1 MAAAYRLPAGARWLP
16 GWFGPD
22 QQRQVLAEIAEVI
35 RVAPLYVPTM
45 PRTGKEMSVRMTN
58 CGALGWMTDK
68 VGGYRY
74 QATHPVT
81 HKPWPPIPSL
91 LHEVWREVS
100 NYAAP
105 PEACLVN
112 VYREGA
118 RMGSHQ
124 DRDEADLAAPVLSVS
139 LGDDAVFH
147 VGGRERADPKT
158 RVTLRS
164 GDVFVLGGQSRLAY
178 HGVDRI
184 EAGSSDLLPDGGRI
198 NLTLRRVSRP

>member
-1 MAAAYRLPAGARWLP
+1 MVAPSRLPAGARWLP
-16 GWFGPD
+16 GWFSPD
-22 QQRQVLAEIAEVI
+22 QQRQVLTEILQVI
-35 RVAPLYVPTM
+35 RRAPLYVPIM

-58 CGALGWMTDK
+58 CGALGWTTDK
-68 VGGYRY
+68 AGGYRY

-81 HKPWPPIPSL
+81 HQPWPPIPGL
-91 LHEVWREVS
+91 LIEVWREVS

-112 VYREGA
+112 VYRDGA
-118 RMGSHQ
+118 RMGSH
-124 DRDEADLAAPVLSVS
+124 RDMDEVDLAAPVLSVS

-147 VGGRERADPKT
+147 VGGRERGDPKA

-164 GDVFVLGGQSRLAY
+164 GDVFILGGQSRLAY

>member
-1 MAAAYRLPAGARWLP
+1 MASPSRLPAGARWLP

-22 QQRQVLAEIAEVI
+22 QQRQVLAEIHQVI
-35 RVAPLYVPTM
+35 QLAPLYVPTM

-68 VGGYRY
+68 AGGYRY
-74 QATHPVT
+74 EATHPVT
-81 HKPWPPIPSL
+81 HKPWPPIPAL
-91 LHEVWREVS
+91 LLEVWREVS
-100 NYAAP
+100 HYDAP

-112 VYREGA
+112 VYRDGA

-124 DRDEADLAAPVLSVS
+124 DRDEVDLAAPVVSVS

-147 VGGRERADPKT
+147 VGGGERGDPKA

-164 GDVFVLGGQSRLAY
+164 GDVFVLGGQSRLAF